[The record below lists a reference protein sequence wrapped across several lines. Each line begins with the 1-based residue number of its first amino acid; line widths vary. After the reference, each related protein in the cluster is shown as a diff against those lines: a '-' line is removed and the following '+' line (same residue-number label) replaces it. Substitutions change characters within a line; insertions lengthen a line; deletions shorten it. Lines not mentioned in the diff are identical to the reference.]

1 MCFPLSLLHL
11 FSVYLVVYENQLPE
25 TRTFTDSMTGADQ
38 ILYSV
43 REIKK
48 AAPRQSLRPSS
59 GIYVLP
65 DWSDRQCVCVW
76 LLSSLSVILLKAQTD
91 FKDLSSYFTKIKRT
105 LTKSGEIR
113 SQVMMLHSGFTF
125 WWSYNDTVSAEIQ
138 YYVTKI
144 INS

>member
-38 ILYSV
+38 ILYSLLYKL
-43 REIKK
+43 KK
-48 AAPRQSLRPSS
+48 RPPVSHLDLHQEYMYYLTEVIDS
-59 GIYVLP
+59 
-65 DWSDRQCVCVW
+65 VCVW
-76 LLSSLSVILLKAQTD
+76 LLSLLSVILLKAQTD

-138 YYVTKI
+138 YYVTKM